1 MTTVDGLMEHFGCVT
16 NLYILFSCLLFWN
29 VIFCSVIENIIYA
42 TAELLSGNGLK
53 QIVDG
58 CLMLHMQTKAGI
70 SVLTECLVP
79 VSGST
84 LKLMMLWIDCLFLCV
99 FKRCDELEWQWRTN
113 VKKSLSSTCMSAVGI
128 LLWKITS
135 TSEQGFFCLF
145 VSAGAGKCLCWV

>member
-29 VIFCSVIENIIYA
+29 VILCSAIENIIYA

-70 SVLTECLVP
+70 SVLTECPVP

-84 LKLMMLWIDCLFLCV
+84 LKLMMLWIDCFFNVFL
-99 FKRCDELEWQWRTN
+99 N
-113 VKKSLSSTCMSAVGI
+113 AAMN
-128 LLWKITS
+128 
-135 TSEQGFFCLF
+135 
-145 VSAGAGKCLCWV
+145 